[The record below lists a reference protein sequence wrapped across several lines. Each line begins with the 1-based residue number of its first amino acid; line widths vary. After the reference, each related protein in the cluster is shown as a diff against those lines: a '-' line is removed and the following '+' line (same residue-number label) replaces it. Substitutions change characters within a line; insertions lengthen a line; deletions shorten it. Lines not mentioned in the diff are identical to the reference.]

1 MDLNADLGEG
11 MDDAAIL
18 PFLTSANV
26 ACGLHA
32 GGPLTMDRTVALAL
46 ERGVRV
52 GAHPSYADRENFGRT
67 AQHLSP
73 AEVRALVLYQV
84 AALDGLV
91 RARGGSLSHVKAH
104 GALYNQAAKDA
115 ELARAVADAVRAFR
129 RDLLLVG
136 LAGSLQMEMGRA
148 AGLNVAGEAFAD
160 RRYLPDGSLMPRS
173 LQGAVL
179 DDPEEVA
186 AQALSIAREGFAL
199 ASDGSRVRIDAQTL
213 CLHGDTPGAVRL
225 AEAVRGRL
233 QSAGVEIAPL

>member
-11 MDDAAIL
+11 MDDGAIL

-26 ACGLHA
+26 ACGMHA

-46 ERGVRV
+46 DRGVRI

-67 AQHLSP
+67 AQQLSRE
-73 AEVRALVLYQV
+73 EVRALVLYQV

-104 GALYNQAAKDA
+104 GALYNQAAKDE
-115 ELARAVADAVRAFR
+115 ELACAVADAVRAFR

-136 LAGSLQMEMGRA
+136 LAGSVQIDAARA
-148 AGLNVAGEAFAD
+148 AGLRAAGEAFAD

-173 LQGAVL
+173 LPGSVL
-179 DDPEEVA
+179 GDPGEVA
-186 AQALSIAREGFAL
+186 EQALSIAKEGFAIS
-199 ASDGSRVRIDAQTL
+199 SDGSRVRIEAQTL
-213 CLHGDTPGAVRL
+213 CLHGDTPGAVHM
-225 AEAVRGRL
+225 AQAVRRRL
-233 QSAGVEIAPL
+233 EEAGVAIAPL

>member
-32 GGPLTMDRTVALAL
+32 GGPLIMDRTVALAL

-67 AQHLSP
+67 AQHLSRE
-73 AEVRALVLYQV
+73 EVRALVLYQV

-104 GALYNQAAKDA
+104 GALYNQAARDR
-115 ELARAVADAVRAFR
+115 ELAGAVADAVRAFR

-136 LAGSLQMEMGRA
+136 LAGSLQIEAGRA
-148 AGLNVAGEAFAD
+148 AGLKVAGEAFAD
-160 RRYLPDGSLMPRS
+160 RRYLSDGLLMPRS
-173 LQGAVL
+173 LHGAVL
-179 DDPEEVA
+179 DDPEEAA
-186 AQALSIAREGFAL
+186 AQALSIAREGFAV

-213 CLHGDTPGAVRL
+213 CLHGDTPGAVRM
-225 AEAVRGRL
+225 AEAVRSRL